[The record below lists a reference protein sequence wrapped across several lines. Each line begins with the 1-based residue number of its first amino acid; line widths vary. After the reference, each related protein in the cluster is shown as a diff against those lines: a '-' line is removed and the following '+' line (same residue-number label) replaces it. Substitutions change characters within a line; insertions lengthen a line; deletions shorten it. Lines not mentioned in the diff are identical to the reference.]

1 LEGLVLPGYG
11 SGGRTEPRLTEP
23 HGKEKKPAP
32 PEILPGAL
40 WRVFQAGVLLFSR
53 GDQSRTGTLRAL
65 VSGHVGVGASMAV
78 LPGFDQ
84 IAQTVDE
91 VAMVLG
97 GFRKIGRELVLE
109 GSYPSLEILPYSV
122 EHH

>member
-1 LEGLVLPGYG
+1 MRELV
-11 SGGRTEPRLTEP
+11 R
-23 HGKEKKPAP
+23 
-32 PEILPGAL
+32 
-40 WRVFQAGVLLFSR
+40 
-53 GDQSRTGTLRAL
+53 
-65 VSGHVGVGASMAV
+65 GHVGVGASMTV

-97 GFRKIGRELVLE
+97 GFRNIDIELVLD
-109 GSYPSLEILPYSV
+109 GSYPSLEILPNSV